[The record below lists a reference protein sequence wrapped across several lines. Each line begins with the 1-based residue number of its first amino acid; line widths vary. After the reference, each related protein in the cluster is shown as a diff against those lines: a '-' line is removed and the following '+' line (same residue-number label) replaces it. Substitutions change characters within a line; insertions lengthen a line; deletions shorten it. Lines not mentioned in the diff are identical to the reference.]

1 MRPAAPPAGGPR
13 LPARPMERPAVIPT
27 GMNHSAA
34 KKFLVITSIAEP
46 TAAVLA
52 YAAMPDWRVVLVGDR
67 KGPSRVDDPR
77 IEFLDLERQGQ
88 LGLAYAALCPE
99 NHYAR
104 KNIGYLYA
112 IAQGAK
118 IIAETDDDNLPLP
131 GWGEN
136 LDFSP
141 TAIRQATGGRY
152 CNVYRHFTD
161 EPVWPRGFPLRE
173 ILNPAGAVPGGEPV
187 PAEVAAW
194 QELADDDPDV
204 DAIYR
209 LTRGGRV
216 TFRRGVR
223 FVLGPGVY
231 CRFNSQNTFWRREAF
246 AALFLPGQVSMRYCD
261 ILRGY
266 VAQRLFWAQSLRLG
280 FGSASVRQLRNA
292 HDLMRDLA
300 DELTMY
306 REVESVV
313 AVLEAQRPAG
323 AMTDQLVAAYAALAS
338 AGLVPAAELA
348 AAQAWS
354 EDIRRLMA
362 GT

>member
-1 MRPAAPPAGGPR
+1 MNRSAG
-13 LPARPMERPAVIPT
+13 
-27 GMNHSAA
+27 
-34 KKFLVITSIAEP
+34 KKFLVITSIADP
-46 TAAVLA
+46 TPAVLA
-52 YAAMPDWRVVLVGDR
+52 YAALPGWRVVLVGDR
-67 KGPSRVDDPR
+67 KGPARVDDPR
-77 IEFLDLERQGQ
+77 IEFLDLERQGR
-88 LGLAYAALCPE
+88 LGLAYAAHCPE
-99 NHYAR
+99 SHYAR
-104 KNIGYLYA
+104 KNLGYLYA
-112 IAQGAK
+112 IAQGAEV
-118 IIAETDDDNLPLP
+118 IAETDDDNLPLP

-141 TAIRQATGGRY
+141 TAVRQAAGGRF

-173 ILNPAGAVPGGEPV
+173 ILNPAGATVGGSPT
-187 PAEVAAW
+187 PAEVAVW

-216 TFRRGVR
+216 TFRRAER
-223 FVLGPGVY
+223 FVLNPGVY
-231 CRFNSQNTFWRREAF
+231 CPFNSQNTFWRREAF
-246 AALFLPGQVSMRYCD
+246 AALFIPGRVSMRYCD

-266 VAQRLFWAQSLRLG
+266 VAQRLFWAQALRLG
-280 FGSASVRQLRNA
+280 FGPASVRQLRNA

-313 AVLEAQRPAG
+313 AVLEALPPTTS
-323 AMTDQLVAAYAALAS
+323 MTDHLVAAYAALSA
-338 AGLVPAAELA
+338 AGLVPAAEVA

-354 EDIRRLMA
+354 EDVRRLMA